1 MIRRPPR
8 STRTDPLFPYTTLF
22 RSGVVQA
29 GENEVR
35 FASLPPFPACSSVVL
50 TISTVIWRLV
60 GRRVVGERW
69 RATVGGKRLEGPSVG
84 PQQSA
89 RPRHCHPV
97 RVGRL
102 VLEASAEE
110 RRVGKE
116 CVSTCRSRWASYHE
130 NTKTVIQTE
139 YGF

>member
-84 PQQSA
+84 PQPSA

-102 VLEASAEE
+102 VLEAATRILCSRWRTIWASE
-110 RRVGKE
+110 RRLLPDRK
-116 CVSTCRSRWASYHE
+116 STRLNSSH
-130 NTKTVIQTE
+130 
-139 YGF
+139 